1 MALSASKREKILE
14 EMRAGYTFWLVRC
27 ENQRSQC
34 NSFMVKIRTEVLEK
48 AKEVKPVCPYCGY
61 KGAFTFAKNPEA
73 RLGPGDIA
81 RL

>member
-34 NSFMVKIRTEVLEK
+34 NSFMIKIRTEVLGK

-61 KGAFTFAKNPEA
+61 KGAFAFAKNPEA